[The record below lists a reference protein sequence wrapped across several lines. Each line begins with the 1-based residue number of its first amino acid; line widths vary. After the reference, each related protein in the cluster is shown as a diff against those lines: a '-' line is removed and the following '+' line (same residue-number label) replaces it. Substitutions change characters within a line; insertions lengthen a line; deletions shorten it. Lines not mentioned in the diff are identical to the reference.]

1 VKIMQRAKVWTI
13 AIALLATGLLL
24 SATMASFGEE
34 DEAEHDDNVQ
44 VEDTPGTDAK
54 TLIFTEAAMSHID
67 IQTAPVKEID
77 ASHEGTDVGRRL
89 TVPHSAVIYDAEGES
104 WVYVSSAP
112 DTFLR
117 KRVAIDFMDDDHIFL
132 TTGVTAGADVVTVGV
147 HELRG
152 AEFGVGEGE

>member
-1 VKIMQRAKVWTI
+1 MQRAKVWTI

-54 TLIFTEAAMSHID
+54 TLIFTEAAMSHLD
-67 IQTAPVKEID
+67 VQTAPVKEIE
-77 ASHEGTDVGRRL
+77 ASREGKDVGRRL
-89 TVPHSAVIYDAEGES
+89 AVPHSALIYDAEGEP

-117 KRVAIDFMDDDHIFL
+117 KHVAIDFMDDDHIFL
-132 TTGVTAGADVVTVGV
+132 TTGVTAGENVVTVGV
-147 HELRG
+147 PELRG

>member
-1 VKIMQRAKVWTI
+1 MQRAKISTI
-13 AIALLATGLLL
+13 AVMLLATGLLL
-24 SATMASFGEE
+24 AANLATFGEE
-34 DEAEHDDNVQ
+34 SEVENDDNVR

-54 TLIFTEAAMSHID
+54 TLIFSEIAMSRLD
-67 IQTAPVKEID
+67 IQTAPVKEIE
-77 ASHEGTDVGRRL
+77 ASRDGKDVGRRVA
-89 TVPHSAVIYDAEGES
+89 VPHSAVIYDADGEA

-132 TTGVTAGADVVTVGV
+132 TMGVTAGEDVVTVGV
-147 HELRG
+147 PELRG

>member
-1 VKIMQRAKVWTI
+1 MQRAKIWTI
-13 AIALLATGLLL
+13 AVMLLATGLLM
-24 SATMASFGEE
+24 SANVASFGEE
-34 DEAEHDDNVQ
+34 SEVESDEAVQ

-77 ASHEGTDVGRRL
+77 TSHKGKDFGRRL
-89 TVPHSAVIYDAEGES
+89 AVPHSAVIYDAEGES

-117 KRVAIDFMDDDHIFL
+117 KRVAIDFMDEDHIFL
-132 TTGVTAGADVVTVGV
+132 TTGVTAGEYVVTVGV
-147 HELRG
+147 PELRG

>member
-1 VKIMQRAKVWTI
+1 MQRAKVWTI

-44 VEDTPGTDAK
+44 VEDTPDTDAK
-54 TLIFTEAAMSHID
+54 TLIFTEAAMSHLD
-67 IQTAPVKEID
+67 VQTAPVKEIE
-77 ASHEGTDVGRRL
+77 ASREGKDVGRRIA
-89 TVPHSAVIYDAEGES
+89 VPHSALIYDAEGEP

-117 KRVAIDFMDDDHIFL
+117 KHVAIDFMDDDHIFL
-132 TTGVTAGADVVTVGV
+132 TTGVTAGENVVTVGV
-147 HELRG
+147 PELRG

>member
-1 VKIMQRAKVWTI
+1 MQRAKVWTI
-13 AIALLATGLLL
+13 AVALLATGSLL
-24 SATMASFGEE
+24 SATIASFGEE

-54 TLIFTEAAMSHID
+54 TLIFTEAAMSHLD
-67 IQTAPVKEID
+67 VQTAPVKEIE
-77 ASHEGTDVGRRL
+77 ASREGKDVGRRL
-89 TVPHSAVIYDAEGES
+89 AVPHSALIYDAEGEP

-117 KRVAIDFMDDDHIFL
+117 KHVAIDFMDDDHIFL
-132 TTGVTAGADVVTVGV
+132 TTGVTAGENVVTVGV
-147 HELRG
+147 PELRG

>member
-1 VKIMQRAKVWTI
+1 MQRVKVWTI
-13 AIALLATGLLL
+13 AVALLATGSLL
-24 SATMASFGEE
+24 SATVASFGEE

-54 TLIFTEAAMSHID
+54 TLIFTEAAMSHLD
-67 IQTAPVKEID
+67 VQTAPVKEIE
-77 ASHEGTDVGRRL
+77 ASREGKDVGRRL
-89 TVPHSAVIYDAEGES
+89 AVPHSALIYDAEGEP

-117 KRVAIDFMDDDHIFL
+117 KHVAIDFMDDDHIFL
-132 TTGVTAGADVVTVGV
+132 TTGVTAGENVVTVGV
-147 HELRG
+147 PELRG

>member
-1 VKIMQRAKVWTI
+1 MQRAKVWTI

-54 TLIFTEAAMSHID
+54 TLIFTEAALSHLD
-67 IQTAPVKEID
+67 VQTAPVKEIE
-77 ASHEGTDVGRRL
+77 ASREGKDLGRRIA
-89 TVPHSAVIYDAEGES
+89 VPHSALIYDAEGEP

-117 KRVAIDFMDDDHIFL
+117 KHVAIDFMDDDHIFL
-132 TTGVTAGADVVTVGV
+132 TRGVAAGENVVTVGV
-147 HELRG
+147 PELRG

>member
-1 VKIMQRAKVWTI
+1 MQRAKVWTI
-13 AIALLATGLLL
+13 AVALLATGSLL
-24 SATMASFGEE
+24 SATIASFGEE

-54 TLIFTEAAMSHID
+54 TLIFSEAAMSHLD
-67 IQTAPVKEID
+67 VQTAPVKEIE
-77 ASHEGTDVGRRL
+77 ASREGKDVGRRL
-89 TVPHSAVIYDAEGES
+89 AVPHSALIYDAEGEP

-117 KRVAIDFMDDDHIFL
+117 KHVAIDFMDDDHIFL
-132 TTGVTAGADVVTVGV
+132 TTGVTAGENVVTVGV
-147 HELRG
+147 PELRG